1 MDEYVLVV
9 SDEDG
14 RQVLADGGL
23 AGLTNRLFLLPTG
36 SYTFSIA
43 GEQDH
48 APGPQTVWVQ
58 HTRRQEPCVIAF
70 VTRARV
76 AALVAVSLSPG
87 RV

>member
-14 RQVLADGGL
+14 RQVLADGGV
-23 AGLTNRLFLLPTG
+23 AGLTNRVFLLPTG
-36 SYTFSIA
+36 YYTFSIGGA
-43 GEQDH
+43 QDH

-58 HTRRQEPCVIAF
+58 HTRRDQPCVVAF
-70 VTRARV
+70 VTRTRV
-76 AALVAVSLSPG
+76 AELVAASLAPG

>member
-1 MDEYVLVV
+1 MDEDVLVV

-23 AGLTNRLFLLPTG
+23 AGLTNRVFVLPTG
-36 SYTFSIA
+36 SYTFSIGGA
-43 GEQDH
+43 QDH

-58 HTRRQEPCVIAF
+58 HTRRNEPCVVAF

-76 AALVAVSLSPG
+76 AELIAASLAPG

>member
-9 SDEDG
+9 SDADG
-14 RQVLADGGL
+14 RHVLVDGGL
-23 AGLTNRLFLLPTG
+23 VGLTNRLFLLPTG

-43 GEQDH
+43 GEDH

-58 HTRRQEPCVIAF
+58 HTKRDDPCVVAF

-76 AALVAVSLSPG
+76 AQLVAASLVPG
-87 RV
+87 SV